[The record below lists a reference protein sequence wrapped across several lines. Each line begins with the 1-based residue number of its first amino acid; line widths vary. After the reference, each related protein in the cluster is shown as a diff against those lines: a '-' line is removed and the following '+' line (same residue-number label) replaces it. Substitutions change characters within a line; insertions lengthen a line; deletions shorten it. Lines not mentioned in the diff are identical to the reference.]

1 MAAKYVR
8 QYIRLA
14 SITMSAMAS
23 TTICSH
29 TLRLNTY
36 GSVSNSAAV
45 SVTHHNSQ
53 SLMGRKVVVRHQSM
67 SNQRSDSNE
76 VRAIT
81 PKRDFHIVPVKRLLI
96 FVNILLFVV

>member
-1 MAAKYVR
+1 MKYVR

-14 SITMSAMAS
+14 SITMSAMAI
-23 TTICSH
+23 TTVWSH
-29 TLRLNTY
+29 TLRVNTY

-45 SVTHHNSQ
+45 SVTHHNNQ

-76 VRAIT
+76 VSAIT
-81 PKRDFHIVPVKRLLI
+81 PKRDFHIGPVKRLLI
-96 FVNILLFVV
+96 LVSILVVV